1 MTESKILSDA
11 EMRLLPDLLFK
22 RIQAILGD
30 QLVGFYLVG
39 SLVTG
44 DFDPLSSDVDLIALT
59 ARALE
64 QTEVDQLEQMHL
76 GMIHDDP
83 RLDNRIEVLYT
94 PVGRLNGDQQDYNV
108 AEISPG
114 EPFHVKEIHHDQ
126 WTINWHVLRE
136 KGVTLF
142 GPDPK
147 RLVEP
152 IRHEKIVRVVQDL
165 SRDTPDWFEL
175 SHLGGQGYV
184 ILTLCRGLRLVR
196 TGDFVSKKQSAL
208 WTAEQFPEYSDL
220 ILKTLVWRVVGH
232 DSPED
237 PAVIYPQARRLVAFL
252 VDQIMTA
259 A

>member
-1 MTESKILSDA
+1 MMESKILSDA
-11 EMRLLPDLLFK
+11 EMRALPDLLYK
-22 RIQAILGD
+22 RVQAILGD
-30 QLVGFYLVG
+30 HLVGFYLVG

-59 ARALE
+59 AGVLTEA
-64 QTEVDQLEQMHL
+64 EVDQLEQMHL
-76 GMIHDDP
+76 ELIRDDP

-126 WTINWHVLRE
+126 WTINWYVLRE

-142 GPDPK
+142 GPNPRTLVDP
-147 RLVEP
+147 
-152 IRHEKIVRVVQDL
+152 IAHEKIVRVVQDL
-165 SRDTPDWFEL
+165 SRDTPNWFEP

-196 TGDFVSKKQSAL
+196 TGDFVSKKQAAQ
-208 WTAEQFPEYSDL
+208 WAAQQFPEWSDL
-220 ILKTLVWRVVGH
+220 ILKTLVWRVVRH
-232 DSPED
+232 EPTEDAAALYPE
-237 PAVIYPQARRLVAFL
+237 IRRLAVFL
-252 VDQIMTA
+252 IDQILA
-259 A
+259 AT